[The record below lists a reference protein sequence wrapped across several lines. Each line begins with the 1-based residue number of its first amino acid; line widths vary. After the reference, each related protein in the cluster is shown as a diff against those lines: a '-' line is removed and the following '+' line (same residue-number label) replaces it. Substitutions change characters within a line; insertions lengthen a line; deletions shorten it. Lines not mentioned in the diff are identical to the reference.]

1 MKKFL
6 NILFIGG
13 VLASTSCVDLDLAP
27 HNQLAGTTMW
37 TTPDNAKK
45 GMNGLYNEFYCRDLG
60 NPQMG
65 RQKDGMNRQGIEA
78 MGFPT
83 AYYSNSSPV
92 TLLTNSTKRA
102 GDFQLSR
109 EWKFGYTIIHAC
121 NDALANLHK
130 AGLDEE
136 TLEKYICEAR
146 FLRAWCYHRLN
157 MLYQGVPVYLEPIS
171 NEECTKGQSTADEV
185 WGYVLDDLKYCIE
198 SPYFPDNNL
207 SENYGHPSKGAAYA
221 LRGMV
226 YMWKK
231 MYNDAEADFAKVA
244 DCGYGLFEGEYS
256 DIFKA
261 ANEHSKEMIFTIQF
275 DAETGYSDNIVR
287 IIGCT
292 DSYGGWD
299 EIKPSPDFVD
309 YYLNADGSKFNWAN
323 VPGLQNWTKLSAKQ
337 REVFF
342 CRDGLNDASMKSFKD
357 AVISRVGEN
366 NFNTYYLN
374 DGNEARIRKAYE
386 GRDPRLEQTIV
397 TPYEPIDCFAPN
409 YNDNQVM
416 KGKKLRWPYV
426 ERGFDNGDL
435 WLNKRNS
442 AFYMYKKYNEF
453 EKGAILDRD
462 HCYTDWPL
470 IRYTDV
476 LLQRAEALNEIDDI
490 DGAIKLVNMVR
501 KRAGMGPL
509 TNGGSGFN
517 AVSGKDDMRE
527 RIRYERRVE
536 FPVEAINFFDEIRWG
551 TLRDTKFKGSDQNGG
566 KAWWGNVAEEKWYYV
581 DYMWPW
587 SAPLNEIQR
596 NPNLSKREGWTY

>member
-6 NILFIGG
+6 NILLIGSA
-13 VLASTSCVDLDLAP
+13 LAYTSCVDLDLAS
-27 HNQLAGTTMW
+27 HNQLVGTTMW
-37 TTPDNAKK
+37 TTPDNALK
-45 GMNGLYNEFYCRDLG
+45 GMNGLYDEFYCRDMVNTQL
-60 NPQMG
+60 G
-65 RQKDGMNRQGIEA
+65 RQKSGMNRQGIEA
-78 MGFPT
+78 LGFPT
-83 AYYSNSSPV
+83 AYYSNSSPA

-121 NDALANLHK
+121 NDAIANLHN
-130 AGLDEE
+130 AGLSKEVYE
-136 TLEKYICEAR
+136 RYLCEAR

-171 NEECTKGQSTADEV
+171 NEECTKGQSTAEEV

-198 SPYFPDNNL
+198 NPNFPDNTL
-207 SENYGHPSKGAAYA
+207 TTNYGRPSKGAAYA

-231 MYNDAEADFAKVA
+231 MYNEAEADFAKVA

-256 DIFKA
+256 DIFIA
-261 ANEHSKEMIFTIQF
+261 ANENSKEMIFTIQF
-275 DAETGYSDNIVR
+275 DAETGYCDNIVHM
-287 IIGCT
+287 IGAT
-292 DSYGGWD
+292 DNYIGWS

-309 YYLNADGSKFNWAN
+309 YYLNIDGSKFNWASIM
-323 VPGLQNWTKLSAKQ
+323 PDWSKLSAKQ

-342 CRDGLNDASMKSFKD
+342 CRDGLNDPSMETFKE
-357 AVISRVGEN
+357 AVISRVGEAT
-366 NFNTYYLN
+366 FDKYYLN
-374 DGNEARIRKAYE
+374 EGNEARIRRAYE
-386 GRDPRLEQTIV
+386 NRDPRLKQTVI
-397 TPYEPIDCFAPN
+397 TPYEPIDCYVQN
-409 YNDNQVM
+409 YNNNEVM
-416 KGKKLRWPYV
+416 VGKELRWPYV
-426 ERGFDNGDL
+426 ERGGDGGDL
-435 WLNKRNS
+435 WHSKRTS
-442 AFYMYKKYNEF
+442 AFYLYKKYNEF

-476 LLQRAEALNEIDDI
+476 VLQRAEALNEIDDL
-490 DGAIKLVNMVR
+490 DGAISLVNQVR
-501 KRAGMGPL
+501 NRAHMSPL
-509 TNGGSGFN
+509 TNGGSGNF

-551 TLRDTKFKGSDQNGG
+551 TLKDTKFQGSDQNGG
-566 KAWWGNVAEEKWYYV
+566 KSWWGNIVEERWYYV

-587 SAPLNEIQR
+587 SAPLNEVQK